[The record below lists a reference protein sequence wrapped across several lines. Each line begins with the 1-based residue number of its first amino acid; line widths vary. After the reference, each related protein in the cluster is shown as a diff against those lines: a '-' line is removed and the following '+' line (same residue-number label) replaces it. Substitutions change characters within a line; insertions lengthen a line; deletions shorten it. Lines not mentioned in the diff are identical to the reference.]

1 MKLAT
6 ALFSLL
12 PALLPAAVCAQE
24 PHTVEQR
31 ARMFDDY
38 LATCAARITRSN
50 LANIKDLSEW
60 KRRRLEVRKQLLYML
75 GLDPMPERTP
85 LRARTTRQF
94 ERDTYRVENIV
105 FESLP
110 GLYVTGNLY
119 IPKGPVRR
127 LPTVLY
133 LCGHEPGPW
142 GAKVAFQHHGI
153 WFARHGYVCLII
165 DTIEFGEISGIHH
178 GTHDLG
184 MWYWLSLGYTPA
196 GPEVW
201 NAIRA
206 LDYLESRPEVDPHR
220 IALTGI
226 SGGGAMTW
234 FTAAVDDRPQVAAP
248 ACSTWTVEHH
258 VALNAVVENCDCI
271 YFINTFMADLTTAAA
286 LIAPRPLKII
296 SARQDPSFPSAGYHE
311 VYRRARPIYDLYG
324 AADKLVEY
332 DYDGPHADLLPFRKE
347 ADEWLNRWLT
357 HDPTPFEEGEIK
369 HEEPATMAALDR
381 PPADSRNGR
390 IHKTFIH
397 TYQLRP
403 WSDLRSWEHRRRE
416 LVRELKNQVFRAF
429 PSVREPFEIW
439 KAKDDGWISRYA
451 DA

>member
-50 LANIKDLSEW
+50 LADIKDLSEW

-119 IPKGPVRR
+119 LPKGPVRR

-133 LCGHEPGPW
+133 LCGHEPRPW

-234 FTAAVDDRPQVAAP
+234 FTAAVDDRPQVAAA

-311 VYRRARPIYDLYG
+311 VYRRARPIYDL
-324 AADKLVEY
+324 VS
-332 DYDGPHADLLPFRKE
+332 
-347 ADEWLNRWLT
+347 
-357 HDPTPFEEGEIK
+357 
-369 HEEPATMAALDR
+369 EPYIL
-381 PPADSRNGR
+381 SSL
-390 IHKTFIH
+390 I
-397 TYQLRP
+397 
-403 WSDLRSWEHRRRE
+403 
-416 LVRELKNQVFRAF
+416 
-429 PSVREPFEIW
+429 
-439 KAKDDGWISRYA
+439 
-451 DA
+451 

>member
-12 PALLPAAVCAQE
+12 PALLPAAAWAQE
-24 PHTVEQR
+24 SHTVEQR

-38 LATCAARITRSN
+38 LATRAARITRSN
-50 LANIKDLSEW
+50 LADIKDLSEW

-119 IPKGPVRR
+119 LPKGPVRR

-133 LCGHEPGPW
+133 LCGHEPRPW

-206 LDYLESRPEVDPHR
+206 LDYLESRPEVDPRR

-234 FTAAVDDRPQVAAP
+234 
-248 ACSTWTVEHH
+248 
-258 VALNAVVENCDCI
+258 
-271 YFINTFMADLTTAAA
+271 
-286 LIAPRPLKII
+286 
-296 SARQDPSFPSAGYHE
+296 
-311 VYRRARPIYDLYG
+311 VYRG
-324 AADKLVEY
+324 
-332 DYDGPHADLLPFRKE
+332 G
-347 ADEWLNRWLT
+347 
-357 HDPTPFEEGEIK
+357 
-369 HEEPATMAALDR
+369 
-381 PPADSRNGR
+381 
-390 IHKTFIH
+390 
-397 TYQLRP
+397 
-403 WSDLRSWEHRRRE
+403 
-416 LVRELKNQVFRAF
+416 
-429 PSVREPFEIW
+429 
-439 KAKDDGWISRYA
+439 
-451 DA
+451 

>member
-119 IPKGPVRR
+119 IPRGPIRR

-206 LDYLESRPEVDPHR
+206 LDYLDSRPEVDPHR

-258 VALNAVVENCDCI
+258 VALKAVEQNCDCI
-271 YFINTFMADLTTAAA
+271 YFINTFMADLIKR
-286 LIAPRPLKII
+286 LPAPR
-296 SARQDPSFPSAGYHE
+296 S
-311 VYRRARPIYDLYG
+311 
-324 AADKLVEY
+324 
-332 DYDGPHADLLPFRKE
+332 
-347 ADEWLNRWLT
+347 
-357 HDPTPFEEGEIK
+357 
-369 HEEPATMAALDR
+369 
-381 PPADSRNGR
+381 
-390 IHKTFIH
+390 
-397 TYQLRP
+397 
-403 WSDLRSWEHRRRE
+403 
-416 LVRELKNQVFRAF
+416 
-429 PSVREPFEIW
+429 
-439 KAKDDGWISRYA
+439 
-451 DA
+451 